1 MGHIEENVERI
12 AVALES
18 IAETQTRLL
27 EIGLWNR
34 DRLLAKTSA
43 EIARLFEA
51 EKPAGKSVE
60 TPEPDSA
67 PEEPV
72 EKSVETP
79 EPDSAPEEPDVPK
92 SGMGYEELRAEFHKR
107 GVEVK
112 KGTKMSTL
120 EKRWPEVKDMPV
132 LGEPKAEEKPADE
145 LFDTP
150 KAEEKPA
157 KKPLTREEALKV
169 ILGMYRKDEESA
181 NLLKRAFETV
191 GAAKFSEVPDG
202 SFEKVIETY
211 HQLKFAADRAK
222 NQGAK

>member
-51 EKPAGKSVE
+51 EKPAGKPVE
-60 TPEPDSA
+60 TPEPDRA

-120 EKRWPEVKDMPV
+120 EKRWPEVKNLPV

-157 KKPLTREEALKV
+157 KKPLTREEAKKV
-169 ILGMYRKDEESA
+169 LFDIYPGDEEGRRMM
-181 NLLKRAFETV
+181 LEAFNAV
-191 GAAKFSEVPDG
+191 GATKFSEIPDG
-202 SFEKVIETY
+202 CFEKVIETY
-211 HQLKFAADRAK
+211 HQLKFESDRAK

>member
-51 EKPAGKSVE
+51 EKP
-60 TPEPDSA
+60 
-67 PEEPV
+67 V

-79 EPDSAPEEPDVPK
+79 EPDHAPEEPDVPK

-120 EKRWPEVKDMPV
+120 EKRWPEVKNLPV

-157 KKPLTREEALKV
+157 KKPLTREEAKKV
-169 ILGMYRKDEESA
+169 LFDIYPGDEEGRRMM
-181 NLLKRAFETV
+181 LEAFNAV
-191 GAAKFSEVPDG
+191 GATKFSEIPDG
-202 SFEKVIETY
+202 CFEKVIETY
-211 HQLKFAADRAK
+211 HQLKFESDRAK